1 MRPTGRG
8 TGVAAVAAVL
18 TAGALLLGWDGL
30 GVLAVASLSA
40 LLLAVLTV
48 LPTTRLRVERTL
60 EPSRVVR
67 GGVVL
72 GMLDVT
78 NHGRRGCPPLRARD
92 TAGPEQVELDLP
104 ALAPGGRRRSTYRI
118 PTSRR
123 GVYPVGPL
131 VVDRLDP
138 LALVRRSL
146 PTGAVLQL
154 HVHPR
159 AVPLRPPGAG
169 HDLDLEGLTADVD
182 AEGGTAFHALRPYVP
197 GDDLRQ
203 VHWRTVA
210 RTGELV
216 VRRTV
221 EASRPETAVLLDD
234 RAARWE
240 DDELEVA
247 VDVVASLLVVCA
259 QHGLP
264 ASLHLT
270 SGRQVTAPVGHVGAV
285 LDTLAALQPN
295 PAGPADEPALPVA
308 GFADAARGGCAVVVT
323 SGADAEVLAAL
334 TPVRRR
340 ARRLVLVTV
349 RPDQPVPTGTGVE
362 HLSVSDVD
370 DFARLWDAAR

>member
-1 MRPTGRG
+1 MRLTPRG
-8 TGVAAVAAVL
+8 VGLTVAAVL
-18 TAGALLLGWDGL
+18 LGAGALLLGWQGL
-30 GVLAVASLSA
+30 GVLAVAAGVAVALAALS
-40 LLLAVLTV
+40 V
-48 LPTTRLRVERTL
+48 LPPVRLEVERAL
-60 EPSRVVR
+60 EPAQVVR

-72 GMLDVT
+72 GLLDVT
-78 NHGRRGCPPLRARD
+78 NRGRRTVPALRARD
-92 TAGPEQVELDLP
+92 TAGPEQVEVDLP
-104 ALAPGGRRRSTYRI
+104 ALAPGARRRSTYRI
-118 PTSRR
+118 PTTRR

-131 VVDRLDP
+131 VLDRLDP
-138 LALVRRSL
+138 LALVRRPL

-169 HDLDLEGLTADVD
+169 HDLDLEGATADVD
-182 AEGGTAFHALRPYVP
+182 AEGGTAFHALRPYVQ

-234 RAARWE
+234 RASRWE
-240 DDELEVA
+240 GDELEVA
-247 VDVVASLLVVCA
+247 VDVVASLLAVCA

-270 SGRQVTAPVGHVGAV
+270 SGRGVTTPSGGTGPM
-285 LDTLAALQPN
+285 LDALAALQPS
-295 PAGPADEPALPVA
+295 PAGPADAAPLPAG
-308 GFADAARGGCAVVVT
+308 GFAEAARGGCAVVVT
-323 SGADAEVLAAL
+323 SRADADVLAAL

-349 RPDQPVPTGTGVE
+349 RSDAAVTAVGVE
-362 HLSVSDVD
+362 HLSVTDVD